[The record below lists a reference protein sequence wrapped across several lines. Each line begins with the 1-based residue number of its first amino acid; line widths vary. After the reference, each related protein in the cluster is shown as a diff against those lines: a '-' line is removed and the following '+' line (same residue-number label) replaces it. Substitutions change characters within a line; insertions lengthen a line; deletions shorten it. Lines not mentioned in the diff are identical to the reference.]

1 MWTVKLRASSEY
13 SAFEKV
19 SRRDIRRCRFT
30 SSFRL
35 QVGQY
40 RETKPDAQQ
49 RTPVLCE
56 PTEVTEADV
65 HKGETAVE
73 FHRSTRASG
82 LGTTAVEPSVHW
94 CKWTEDNCSGTPRST
109 GASGLGTTAAEKL
122 PGVLRSGRNDSR
134 TNSATTTLTMPL
146 SLEFMDAARSKEKTS
161 AETGVCMDAVISAAF
176 LFPPNTNPAL
186 SSILE
191 QIDAGRTVHVTKTR
205 RQLLWECL
213 PQWIRTAIRRL
224 LCLPEPDKEIHPL
237 GSVFVAC
244 VVPNE
249 DVGGH
254 LFKNGL
260 P

>member
-65 HKGETAVE
+65 HKG
-73 FHRSTRASG
+73 
-82 LGTTAVEPSVHW
+82 
-94 CKWTEDNCSGTPRST
+94 DNRSGTSGPLVQVDWGQPQWNQRST
-109 GASGLGTTAAEKL
+109 GASGLGTTAAEKRNRL
-122 PGVLRSGRNDSR
+122 VMLCSGRNDSR
-134 TNSATTTLTMPL
+134 TNSATTTLTKPL
-146 SLEFMDAARSKEKTS
+146 SLEFMDAARGKEKTS
-161 AETGVCMDAVISAAF
+161 AETGVCMDDVISAAF

-191 QIDAGRTVHVTKTR
+191 QVDAGRTVRVTKTR
-205 RQLLWECL
+205 RQLLWEGL

-224 LCLPEPDKEIHPL
+224 LRLPEPDKEIHPL

-249 DVGGH
+249 DVGGY